1 MPLAATDYLTHPEN
15 NMERG
20 GATMAILI
28 SPDKKTQIPTD
39 NPTEIVRL
47 KAQGFTVKPES
58 AGKTAAA
65 EKAAS
70 QDAPANKSAGK

>member
-1 MPLAATDYLTHPEN
+1 
-15 NMERG
+15 
-20 GATMAILI
+20 MAILI

-58 AGKTAAA
+58 AGKSAAA
-65 EKAAS
+65 EKPAS
-70 QDAPANKSAGK
+70 QDAPASKSASK